1 MKLISNFK
9 KKNEY
14 NIEKKQKRPCNNC
27 LFLKMIIGKR
37 QILTNFKKNKKN
49 LKKCLTCVSSFDIL
63 VVLFERKALKKTKKI
78 KKLIFFKKSIDLQK
92 SI

>member
-14 NIEKKQKRPCNNC
+14 NIEKKQKRPCNNF

-37 QILTNFKKNKKN
+37 QILTNF
-49 LKKCLTCVSSFDIL
+49 
-63 VVLFERKALKKTKKI
+63 
-78 KKLIFFKKSIDLQK
+78 
-92 SI
+92 